1 MLLRIG
7 ASIGVCGYML
17 NKLFN
22 LLAGAKKE
30 KSPTDSSLTDMPLSR
45 ELQRQFVRSYI
56 AQTASEREGRVPNGV
71 YETSIVSFVFN
82 HERIEGSSLTEW
94 QTRTVFE
101 TRDTVL
107 ADSTTPGNVRETANH
122 TKMFDFLFDS
132 LDRELTPEFIKE
144 IHLQLMAGVMD
155 VPGQWKILGN
165 GVGSVITARPEEVPT
180 LIDRLVSEYNKY
192 EPSLENIVRFH
203 VRFETIH
210 PFPDGNGRVG
220 RAIAFR
226 ECLRAGLVPFI
237 VTDASKETYYT
248 SLDEFRAGVTTP
260 LISYAEAMQVD
271 FASTIAPMLADRS
284 LSDSLLGELGIERPN
299 FKDDAGFV
307 GPSTKSLKSSLDS
320 VEKTGSE
327 IKFDHK
333 THCTRR
339 V

>member
-1 MLLRIG
+1 
-7 ASIGVCGYML
+7 ML
-17 NKLFN
+17 NRLFN
-22 LLAGAKKE
+22 LLVGAKKG
-30 KSPTDSSLTDMPLSR
+30 KNPADSSRTDMPLSR
-45 ELQRQFVRSYI
+45 ESQRQFVRSYI
-56 AQTASEREGRVPNGV
+56 EQTASERGDCVPNGV
-71 YETSIVSFVFN
+71 YETSLVSFVFN
-82 HERIEGSSLTEW
+82 NERIEGSSLTEW

-107 ADSTTPGNVRETANH
+107 ADSTTHGNVRETANH

-144 IHLQLMAGVMD
+144 IHMQLMAGVMD

-165 GVGSVITARPEEVPT
+165 GVGSVITARPEEVPS

-248 SLDEFRAGVTTP
+248 SLDEFRAGVTNP

-284 LSDSLLGELGIERPN
+284 LSDSLLVKLGIERPN

-320 VEKTGSE
+320 VEYTGSE
-327 IKFDHK
+327 IKSDHK
-333 THCTRR
+333 THRTRR
-339 V
+339 N

>member
-1 MLLRIG
+1 MF
-7 ASIGVCGYML
+7 

-30 KSPTDSSLTDMPLSR
+30 KNPADSSRADMPLSR

-56 AQTASEREGRVPNGV
+56 EQTASEREGRVPNGV

-144 IHLQLMAGVMD
+144 IHLQLMDGVMD
-155 VPGQWKILGN
+155 VPGQWKVLGN

-192 EPSLENIVRFH
+192 QPSLENIVRFH

-237 VTDASKETYYT
+237 VTDASKDAYYD
-248 SLDEFRAGVTTP
+248 SLDEFRAGKAVP
-260 LISYAEAMQVD
+260 LLTYAEDMQVD
-271 FASTIAPMLADRS
+271 FASAVAPILTDRS
-284 LSDSLLGELGIERPN
+284 LSDELLGALGVERPN
-299 FKDDAGFV
+299 FDEDAGFV
-307 GPSTKSLKSSLDS
+307 GPSTKSLKSSLAAANMNRTTTSSDN
-320 VEKTGSE
+320 KTV
-327 IKFDHK
+327 H
-333 THCTRR
+333 TRR
-339 V
+339 I

>member
-1 MLLRIG
+1 
-7 ASIGVCGYML
+7 ML
-17 NKLFN
+17 NKLFD
-22 LLAGAKKE
+22 LLAGGKKE
-30 KSPTDSSLTDMPLSR
+30 KNLTDSLRMDMPLSR
-45 ELQRQFVRSYI
+45 ELQRRFVRSYI
-56 AQTASEREGRVPNGV
+56 EQIASEREARVPNGV

-82 HERIEGSSLTEW
+82 HGRIEGSSLTEW

-165 GVGSVITARPEEVPT
+165 GVGSVITARPEEVPA

-248 SLDEFRAGVTTP
+248 SLDEFRAGATTS

-271 FASTIAPMLADRS
+271 FVSTIAPMLADLS
-284 LSDSLLGELGIERPN
+284 LSDSLLGQLGIERPN

-307 GPSTKSLKSSLDS
+307 GPSTKTLKSSLDS
-320 VEKTGSE
+320 VGKTGSE
-327 IKFDHK
+327 IKTDNK
-333 THCTRR
+333 THRTRR
-339 V
+339 I

>member
-1 MLLRIG
+1 
-7 ASIGVCGYML
+7 ML

-132 LDRELTPEFIKE
+132 LDRELTPAFIKE

-180 LIDRLVSEYNKY
+180 LIERLVSEYNKY

-271 FASTIAPMLADRS
+271 FASTIAPMLADHS
-284 LSDSLLGELGIERPN
+284 LSDSLLGKLGIERPD

-307 GPSTKSLKSSLDS
+307 GPSTKSLKYSLDS

-327 IKFDHK
+327 IKSDHK

>member
-1 MLLRIG
+1 
-7 ASIGVCGYML
+7 ML

-22 LLAGAKKE
+22 LLARANKDRKPAD
-30 KSPTDSSLTDMPLSR
+30 SPHANRSLSP
-45 ELQRQFVRSYI
+45 ELQRHFVQSYI
-56 AQTASEREGRVPNGV
+56 EQTASEREGGIPNGV

-165 GVGSVITARPEEVPT
+165 GVGSVITARPEEVPS
-180 LIDRLVSEYNKY
+180 LIDRLVSEYNKF
-192 EPSLENIVRFH
+192 ESSLENIVRFH

-237 VTDASKETYYT
+237 VTDASKETYYA
-248 SLDEFRAGVTTP
+248 SLDEFRAGITTP
-260 LISYAEAMQVD
+260 LIAYAEAMQVD

-284 LSDSLLGELGIERPN
+284 LSDRLLGELGIERPN

-307 GPSTKSLKSSLDS
+307 GPSTKSLKSNLDA
-320 VEKTGSE
+320 VENTGSD
-327 IKFDHK
+327 IKSDHK
-333 THCTRR
+333 THRTRR
-339 V
+339 I

>member
-1 MLLRIG
+1 M
-7 ASIGVCGYML
+7 
-17 NKLFN
+17 
-22 LLAGAKKE
+22 
-30 KSPTDSSLTDMPLSR
+30 
-45 ELQRQFVRSYI
+45 
-56 AQTASEREGRVPNGV
+56 
-71 YETSIVSFVFN
+71 FN

-144 IHLQLMAGVMD
+144 IHMQLMAGVMD
-155 VPGQWKILGN
+155 VPGQWKVLGN

-192 EPSLENIVRFH
+192 QPSLENIVRFH

-237 VTDASKETYYT
+237 VTDASKDAYYD
-248 SLDEFRAGVTTP
+248 SLDEFRAGKAVP
-260 LISYAEAMQVD
+260 LLTYAEDMQVD
-271 FASTIAPMLADRS
+271 FASAVAPILTERS
-284 LSDSLLGELGIERPN
+284 LSDELLGALGVERPN
-299 FKDDAGFV
+299 FDEDAGFV
-307 GPSTKSLKSSLDS
+307 GPSTKSLKSNLSAANKNRTTTSSDN
-320 VEKTGSE
+320 KTV
-327 IKFDHK
+327 H
-333 THCTRR
+333 TRR
-339 V
+339 I

>member
-1 MLLRIG
+1 MSLEIG
-7 ASIGVCGYML
+7 TPIGVCRYML

-22 LLAGAKKE
+22 LLTGGKKE
-30 KSPTDSSLTDMPLSR
+30 KAPADSSRIDMPLSR
-45 ELQRQFVRSYI
+45 ELQRRFVRSYI
-56 AQTASEREGRVPNGV
+56 EQIASEREGRVPNGV

-107 ADSTTPGNVRETANH
+107 ADSTTPGNIRETANH

-165 GVGSVITARPEEVPT
+165 GVGSVITARPEEVPA

-203 VRFETIH
+203 VRFETIY

-248 SLDEFRAGVTTP
+248 SLDELRSGATTP
-260 LISYAEAMQVD
+260 LISYSEAMQVD
-271 FASTIAPMLADRS
+271 FVSTIAPMLADRS

-299 FKDDAGFV
+299 FRDDAGFV

-320 VEKTGSE
+320 VENTGSE
-327 IKFDHK
+327 TKSGHR
-333 THCTRR
+333 THLARR
-339 V
+339 I

>member
-1 MLLRIG
+1 
-7 ASIGVCGYML
+7 ML

-107 ADSTTPGNVRETANH
+107 ADSTTPGNIRETANH

-248 SLDEFRAGVTTP
+248 SLDEFRAGATTP

-320 VEKTGSE
+320 VGKTGSE
-327 IKFDHK
+327 IKSDHK

>member
-1 MLLRIG
+1 
-7 ASIGVCGYML
+7 ML
-17 NKLFN
+17 NKLFSF
-22 LLAGAKKE
+22 LAGGKKE
-30 KSPTDSSLTDMPLSR
+30 KTPADSSRIDMPLSR
-45 ELQRQFVRSYI
+45 ELQRRFVRSYI
-56 AQTASEREGRVPNGV
+56 EQIASEREGRVPNGV

-107 ADSTTPGNVRETANH
+107 ADSTTPGNIRETANH

-248 SLDEFRAGVTTP
+248 SLDEFRAGVPIP

-284 LSDSLLGELGIERPN
+284 LSDSLLGKLGIERPD

-320 VEKTGSE
+320 VGKTGSE
-327 IKFDHK
+327 IKSDHK

>member
-1 MLLRIG
+1 
-7 ASIGVCGYML
+7 ML

-22 LLAGAKKE
+22 LLTGANKDKKHAD
-30 KSPTDSSLTDMPLSR
+30 SPHTHRPLAP
-45 ELQRQFVRSYI
+45 ELQRHFVHSYI
-56 AQTASEREGRVPNGV
+56 DQVGFERENSIPNGV

-144 IHLQLMAGVMD
+144 IHMQLMAGVMD

-165 GVGSVITARPEEVPT
+165 GVGSVITARPEEVPS

-237 VTDASKETYYT
+237 VMDASKETYYA
-248 SLDEFRAGVTTP
+248 SLDEFRAGKAVP
-260 LISYAEAMQVD
+260 LLTYAEDMQVD
-271 FASTIAPMLADRS
+271 FASTVAPILTDRS
-284 LSDSLLGELGIERPN
+284 LSDDLLGELGVERPN
-299 FKDDAGFV
+299 FNEDAGFV
-307 GPSTKSLKSSLDS
+307 GPSTKSLRSSLDS
-320 VEKTGSE
+320 VENTGSE
-327 IKFDHK
+327 IKPDHR
-333 THCTRR
+333 THRTRR
-339 V
+339 I

>member
-1 MLLRIG
+1 M
-7 ASIGVCGYML
+7 
-17 NKLFN
+17 
-22 LLAGAKKE
+22 
-30 KSPTDSSLTDMPLSR
+30 
-45 ELQRQFVRSYI
+45 
-56 AQTASEREGRVPNGV
+56 
-71 YETSIVSFVFN
+71 YETSVVSFVFN

-248 SLDEFRAGVTTP
+248 SLDEFRAGVPIP

-284 LSDSLLGELGIERPN
+284 LSDSLLGKLGIERPD

-320 VEKTGSE
+320 VGKTGSE
-327 IKFDHK
+327 IKSDHK
-333 THCTRR
+333 THRTRR

>member
-1 MLLRIG
+1 
-7 ASIGVCGYML
+7 ML
-17 NKLFN
+17 NKLFS
-22 LLAGAKKE
+22 LLTGTNKDRKPAD
-30 KSPTDSSLTDMPLSR
+30 SPHANGSLSP
-45 ELQRQFVRSYI
+45 ELQRHFVHSYI
-56 AQTASEREGRVPNGV
+56 DQVGFERENSILNGV
-71 YETSIVSFVFN
+71 YETSIVSFVYN

-94 QTRTVFE
+94 QTRTIFE

-107 ADSTTPGNVRETANH
+107 ADSTIPGSVREAANH

-165 GVGSVITARPEEVPT
+165 GVGSVITARPEEVPS
-180 LIDRLVSEYNKY
+180 LIDRLVTEYNKY

-226 ECLRAGLVPFI
+226 ECLRAGLIPFI
-237 VTDASKETYYT
+237 VTDASKETYYA
-248 SLDEFRAGVTTP
+248 SLDEFRAGTTTP

-271 FASTIAPMLADRS
+271 FVSTIAPMLSDRS
-284 LSDSLLGELGIERPN
+284 LSDSLLGRLGIERPN

-307 GPSTKSLKSSLDS
+307 GPSTKTLKSSLDA
-320 VEKTGSE
+320 VENTRSD
-327 IKFDHK
+327 IKSDHK
-333 THCTRR
+333 THRTRR
-339 V
+339 I

>member
-1 MLLRIG
+1 
-7 ASIGVCGYML
+7 ML
-17 NKLFN
+17 NKLFS
-22 LLAGAKKE
+22 LLTGANKDRKPAD
-30 KSPTDSSLTDMPLSR
+30 SPHANRSLSP
-45 ELQRQFVRSYI
+45 ELQRYFVHSYI
-56 AQTASEREGRVPNGV
+56 DQVGFERENSIPNGV

-94 QTRTVFE
+94 QTRTIFE

-132 LDRELTPEFIKE
+132 LDRELTPELIKE
-144 IHLQLMAGVMD
+144 IHLQLMDGVMD
-155 VPGQWKILGN
+155 VPGQWKVLGN
-165 GVGSVITARPEEVPT
+165 GVGSVITARPEEVPM

-192 EPSLENIVRFH
+192 QPSLENIVRFH

-237 VTDASKETYYT
+237 VTDVSKETYYT
-248 SLDEFRAGVTTP
+248 SLDEFRAGVTNP

-284 LSDSLLGELGIERPN
+284 LSDSLLVKLGIERPN

-320 VEKTGSE
+320 VEYTGSE
-327 IKFDHK
+327 IKSDHK
-333 THCTRR
+333 THRTRR
-339 V
+339 N

>member
-1 MLLRIG
+1 
-7 ASIGVCGYML
+7 ML
-17 NKLFN
+17 NKLFSF
-22 LLAGAKKE
+22 LAGGKKE
-30 KSPTDSSLTDMPLSR
+30 KRPTDSSLTDMPLSR
-45 ELQRQFVRSYI
+45 ELQRRFVHIYI
-56 AQTASEREGRVPNGV
+56 EQIASEREGRVPNGV
-71 YETSIVSFVFN
+71 YETSVVSFVFN

-284 LSDSLLGELGIERPN
+284 LSDSLLGKLGIERPD

-320 VEKTGSE
+320 VGKTGSE
-327 IKFDHK
+327 IKSDHK

>member
-1 MLLRIG
+1 MF
-7 ASIGVCGYML
+7 

-22 LLAGAKKE
+22 LLAGTKKG
-30 KSPTDSSLTDMPLSR
+30 KNPADSPRTDMPLSR

-56 AQTASEREGRVPNGV
+56 EQTASEREDGIPNGV

-144 IHLQLMAGVMD
+144 IHMQLMAGVMD

-165 GVGSVITARPEEVPT
+165 GVGSVITARPEEVPS

-226 ECLRAGLVPFI
+226 ECLRAGIIPFI
-237 VTDASKETYYT
+237 VTDASKETYYA
-248 SLDEFRAGVTTP
+248 SLDEFRAGATTP

-284 LSDSLLGELGIERPN
+284 LSDSLLVKLGIERPN

-320 VEKTGSE
+320 VENTGPE
-327 IKFDHK
+327 IKSDNK
-333 THCTRR
+333 THRTRR
-339 V
+339 I

>member
-1 MLLRIG
+1 M
-7 ASIGVCGYML
+7 A
-17 NKLFN
+17 
-22 LLAGAKKE
+22 
-30 KSPTDSSLTDMPLSR
+30 LSR
-45 ELQRQFVRSYI
+45 ELQRQVVRSYI
-56 AQTASEREGRVPNGV
+56 EQTASGREGGIPNGV

-165 GVGSVITARPEEVPT
+165 GVGSVITARPEEVPS
-180 LIDRLVSEYNKY
+180 LIDRLVTEYNKF

-237 VTDASKETYYT
+237 VTDASKETYYA
-248 SLDEFRAGVTTP
+248 SLDEFRAGTTTP

-271 FASTIAPMLADRS
+271 FVSTIAPMLADRS
-284 LSDSLLGELGIERPN
+284 LSDSLLGKLGIERPN

-307 GPSTKSLKSSLDS
+307 GPSTKSLKSSLES
-320 VEKTGSE
+320 VENSGSE
-327 IKFDHK
+327 IKSDHK
-333 THCTRR
+333 THRTRR
-339 V
+339 I

>member
-1 MLLRIG
+1 
-7 ASIGVCGYML
+7 
-17 NKLFN
+17 
-22 LLAGAKKE
+22 
-30 KSPTDSSLTDMPLSR
+30 MPLSR
-45 ELQRQFVRSYI
+45 ESQRQFVRSYI
-56 AQTASEREGRVPNGV
+56 EQTATERGGCVPNGV
-71 YETSIVSFVFN
+71 YETSLVSFVFN
-82 HERIEGSSLTEW
+82 NERIEGSSLTEW

-101 TRDTVL
+101 TRDIVL

-144 IHLQLMAGVMD
+144 IHLQFMAGVMD
-155 VPGQWKILGN
+155 VPGKWKILGN
-165 GVGSVITARPEEVPT
+165 GVGSVITARPEEVPS
-180 LIDRLVSEYNKY
+180 LIDRLVSEYNKF

-237 VTDASKETYYT
+237 VTNASKETYYA
-248 SLDEFRAGVTTP
+248 SLEEFRAGITTP
-260 LISYAEAMQVD
+260 LIAYAEAMQVD
-271 FASTIAPMLADRS
+271 FVSTIAPMLADRS
-284 LSDSLLGELGIERPN
+284 LSDSLLGKLSIERPN

-307 GPSTKSLKSSLDS
+307 GPSTKSLRSSLDS

-327 IKFDHK
+327 IKSDHR
-333 THCTRR
+333 THRTRR

>member
-1 MLLRIG
+1 MF
-7 ASIGVCGYML
+7 

-22 LLAGAKKE
+22 LLAGTKKE
-30 KSPTDSSLTDMPLSR
+30 KNPTDSSRADMPLSR

-56 AQTASEREGRVPNGV
+56 EQTASEREAGIPNGV

-107 ADSTTPGNVRETANH
+107 ADSTTPGNIRETANH

-165 GVGSVITARPEEVPT
+165 GVGSVITARPEEVPS
-180 LIDRLVSEYNKY
+180 LIDRLVTEYNKY

-237 VTDASKETYYT
+237 VTDASKETYYA
-248 SLDEFRAGVTTP
+248 SLDEFRAGTTTP

-271 FASTIAPMLADRS
+271 FVSTIAPMLADRS
-284 LSDSLLGELGIERPN
+284 LSDSLLGKLGIERPN

-307 GPSTKSLKSSLDS
+307 GPSTKSLKSNLDA
-320 VEKTGSE
+320 VENTGSD
-327 IKFDHK
+327 IKSDHK
-333 THCTRR
+333 THRTRR
-339 V
+339 I

>member
-1 MLLRIG
+1 MLLLIG

-17 NKLFN
+17 NKLIN

-284 LSDSLLGELGIERPN
+284 LSDSLLGKLGIERPD

-327 IKFDHK
+327 IKSDHK

>member
-1 MLLRIG
+1 MF
-7 ASIGVCGYML
+7 

-22 LLAGAKKE
+22 LLAGTKRGKNPA
-30 KSPTDSSLTDMPLSR
+30 DSSRTDMPLSR

-56 AQTASEREGRVPNGV
+56 EQTASEREDGIPNGV

-165 GVGSVITARPEEVPT
+165 GVGSVITARPEEVPS
-180 LIDRLVSEYNKY
+180 LIDRLVTEYNKY

-226 ECLRAGLVPFI
+226 ECLRAGLIPFI
-237 VTDASKETYYT
+237 VTDASKETYYA
-248 SLDEFRAGVTTP
+248 SLDEFRAGTTTP

-271 FASTIAPMLADRS
+271 FVSTIAPMLSDRS
-284 LSDSLLGELGIERPN
+284 LSDSLLGKLGIERPN

-307 GPSTKSLKSSLDS
+307 GPSTKSLKSSLES
-320 VEKTGSE
+320 VENSGSE
-327 IKFDHK
+327 IKSDHE
-333 THCTRR
+333 THRTRR
-339 V
+339 I

>member
-1 MLLRIG
+1 MF
-7 ASIGVCGYML
+7 

-22 LLAGAKKE
+22 LLAGTKRE
-30 KSPTDSSLTDMPLSR
+30 KNPADSSRTDMPLSR

-56 AQTASEREGRVPNGV
+56 EQTASEREGGIPNGV
-71 YETSIVSFVFN
+71 YETSIVSFVYN

-94 QTRTVFE
+94 QTRTIFE

-132 LDRELTPEFIKE
+132 LDRELTPELIKE
-144 IHLQLMAGVMD
+144 IHLQLMDGVMD
-155 VPGQWKILGN
+155 VPGQWKVLGN
-165 GVGSVITARPEEVPT
+165 GVGSVITARPEEVPA

-192 EPSLENIVRFH
+192 QPSLENIVRFH

-237 VTDASKETYYT
+237 VTDASKDAYYD
-248 SLDEFRAGVTTP
+248 SLDEFRAGKADP
-260 LISYAEAMQVD
+260 LLTYTEDMQVD
-271 FASTIAPMLADRS
+271 FASTVAPILTDRS
-284 LSDSLLGELGIERPN
+284 LSDDLLDELGVERPN
-299 FKDDAGFV
+299 FDEDAGFV
-307 GPSTKSLKSSLDS
+307 GPSMKSLKSNLATANKNRTTTSSDN
-320 VEKTGSE
+320 KTVR
-327 IKFDHK
+327 
-333 THCTRR
+333 TRR
-339 V
+339 I

>member
-1 MLLRIG
+1 
-7 ASIGVCGYML
+7 ML
-17 NKLFN
+17 NKLFS
-22 LLAGAKKE
+22 LLTGTNKDRKPAD
-30 KSPTDSSLTDMPLSR
+30 SPHANGSLSP
-45 ELQRQFVRSYI
+45 ELQRHFVHSYI
-56 AQTASEREGRVPNGV
+56 DQVGFERENSILNGV
-71 YETSIVSFVFN
+71 YETSIVSFVYN

-94 QTRTVFE
+94 QTRTIFE

-107 ADSTTPGNVRETANH
+107 ADSTIPGSVREAANH

-165 GVGSVITARPEEVPT
+165 GVGSVITARPEEVPS
-180 LIDRLVSEYNKY
+180 LIDRLVTEYNKY

-226 ECLRAGLVPFI
+226 ECLRAGLIPFI
-237 VTDASKETYYT
+237 VTDASKETYYA
-248 SLDEFRAGVTTP
+248 SLDEFRAGTTTP
-260 LISYAEAMQVD
+260 LISYAEAMQID
-271 FASTIAPMLADRS
+271 FVSTIAPMLADRS
-284 LSDSLLGELGIERPN
+284 LSDSLLGKLGIERPN

-307 GPSTKSLKSSLDS
+307 GPSTKTLKSSLDA
-320 VEKTGSE
+320 VENTRSD
-327 IKFDHK
+327 IKSDHK
-333 THCTRR
+333 THRTRR
-339 V
+339 I

>member
-1 MLLRIG
+1 
-7 ASIGVCGYML
+7 ML
-17 NKLFN
+17 NMLFD
-22 LLAGAKKE
+22 LLAGGKKE
-30 KSPTDSSLTDMPLSR
+30 KNPADSSRMDMPLSR
-45 ELQRQFVRSYI
+45 ELQRRFVHSYI
-56 AQTASEREGRVPNGV
+56 EQIASEREGRVPNGV

-82 HERIEGSSLTEW
+82 HGRIEGSSLTEW
-94 QTRTVFE
+94 QTRAVFE

-107 ADSTTPGNVRETANH
+107 ADSTTPGTIRETANH
-122 TKMFDFLFDS
+122 TKVFDFLFDS

-155 VPGQWKILGN
+155 VPGQWKFLGN
-165 GVGSVITARPEEVPT
+165 GVGSVITARPKEVPA
-180 LIDRLVSEYNKY
+180 LIGRLVSEYNKC

-248 SLDEFRAGVTTP
+248 SLDEFRAGATTP

-271 FASTIAPMLADRS
+271 FVSTIAPMLTDLS
-284 LSDSLLGELGIERPN
+284 LSDSLLGQLGIERPN

-307 GPSTKSLKSSLDS
+307 GPSTKTLKSSLDS
-320 VEKTGSE
+320 VGKTGSE
-327 IKFDHK
+327 IKTDNK
-333 THCTRR
+333 THRTRR
-339 V
+339 I